1 MIVVFD
7 LDGTLLD
14 TVDDLA
20 AAVNHAL
27 DAINL
32 PPRSREE
39 VATYLGNGIRLLVER
54 AIAGR
59 VSAEQEEDAF
69 SAFKTYYLEHCL
81 DYTQPYEGIMEL
93 LTCLKEATVPTAI
106 VSNKLD
112 PAVKALNARFFA
124 DYVQVAIG
132 EGAPLEQVEGG
143 RVRRKPNPDALIA
156 VMQQFGASPAETL
169 YVGDS
174 EVDIETA
181 RRAGLRCLSVT
192 WGFRSE
198 EQLIAAGA
206 ETLIHSPLE
215 ILDYLK

>member
-54 AIAGR
+54 AVAGR

>member
-54 AIAGR
+54 AVAGR

-198 EQLIAAGA
+198 EQLIAARA